1 MELTPQL
8 LETQQFPE
16 KWRGYDQDAVDEF
29 LERVGAGLAEL
40 QDRLRSSVA
49 RVKELEETEPS
60 AQSPSPAVA
69 MEAKVPVS
77 SAQPSAIEADVTAV
91 AGALVLAQQ
100 AADAALAEAT
110 TEADRILTKAKAD
123 AAQIV
128 RIAEAKN
135 AVAASKMEEADTHV
149 AALAEEALEEAKAE
163 AARLIADAQTAA
175 AKLRVDAKAEAD
187 RLTESAI
194 EFSERHADEV
204 ASRRGEEL
212 KDLDVEIASRR
223 REAAALQSQVND
235 RQRELRSVVDGLQSL
250 VGRVGSLAGPEAT
263 APESKPEP
271 VARVAPA
278 PEAAVIDLTADA
290 AAADHA
296 ESCDAE
302 APADNSSQD
311 LPKWATTRDA
321 APSMA
326 SRRGLTVVT
335 SEPEAEA
342 PVTEAPVTEVP
353 YFAPVVAPAAE
364 DVAAE
369 PAPAVEETPTVD
381 FISKVKAT
389 VEAAAVSAPSSDAG
403 SPRVEV
409 EVVSAK
415 EPLAAGD
422 ARTAVV
428 DDPFLAALRG
438 PDRVEFDEAAQ
449 PDVERSSFKRRRR
462 RRL

>member
-342 PVTEAPVTEVP
+342 PVTEVP